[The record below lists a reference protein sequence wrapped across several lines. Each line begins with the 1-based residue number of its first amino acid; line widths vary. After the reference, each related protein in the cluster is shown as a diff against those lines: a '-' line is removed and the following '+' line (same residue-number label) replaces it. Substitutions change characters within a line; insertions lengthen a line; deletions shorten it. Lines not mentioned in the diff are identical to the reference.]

1 MSRGI
6 LFSGMLDAEESAME
20 SVSRREFAGMMTAL
34 MTLAGVSLG
43 KAEAQAPATA
53 TSAAAGPRPMKE
65 LTSGVFEPQ
74 PGKGMV
80 GGHESHSFLNG
91 MLKAGNIRLEM
102 HESIQAPGAPHEAVG
117 THKHSEI
124 WLVQRGTATLFLNGT
139 EHTIEAGDVGICCA
153 GDEHWIANKGDT
165 ELAYFVVT
173 VGPPE

>member
-1 MSRGI
+1 M
-6 LFSGMLDAEESAME
+6 AMMD
-20 SVSRREFAGMMTAL
+20 RREFASMAPAL
-34 MTLAGVSLG
+34 LALG
-43 KAEAQAPATA
+43 ALLEGRSEGQAAAQAGAQPQ
-53 TSAAAGPRPMKE
+53 PRPLKE
-65 LTSGVFEPQ
+65 LTSGVFKPQ

-80 GGHESHSFLNG
+80 GGHESHQFLSG

-102 HESIQAPGAPHEAVG
+102 HESVQAPGAPHEAVG

-124 WLVQRGTATLFLNGT
+124 WLVQRGVGTLYLNGT
-139 EHTIEAGDVGICCA
+139 EYTMQAGDVGICCA